1 MEQAAMSGLVRIHGT
16 HQGLLLV
23 GLIGLPFG

>member
-23 GLIGLPFG
+23 EFPGLPFR